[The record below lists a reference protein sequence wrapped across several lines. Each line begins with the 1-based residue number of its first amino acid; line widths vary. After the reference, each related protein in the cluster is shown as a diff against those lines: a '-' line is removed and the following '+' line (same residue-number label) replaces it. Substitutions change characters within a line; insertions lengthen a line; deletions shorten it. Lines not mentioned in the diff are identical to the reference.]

1 MMSNSEI
8 LDRIIEFTDHAHG
21 EQTRKYSPD
30 RYIVHPVRVMKICSR
45 YTDSLP
51 VLAAALLHDVI
62 EDTPYTRD
70 DLSEFLQNH
79 MTDEEQ
85 ALTLELVM
93 ELTDV
98 YVKKKFPALNR
109 FTRKKKELNRLK
121 KISPQAQTIKYAD
134 IIDNAMEIS
143 QSDPDF
149 AKRYLQE
156 CHDIVSALKDGNL
169 ELRSI
174 ALEVIRTEQ
183 KKQSH

>member
-1 MMSNSEI
+1 MNNSEI
-8 LDRIIEFTDHAHG
+8 LDRIIEFADHAHG

-30 RYIVHPVRVMKICSR
+30 RYIVHPVRVMKTCNR

-62 EDTPYTRD
+62 EDTPYNRD
-70 DLSEFLQNH
+70 DLSEFLQH
-79 MTDEEQ
+79 YMTEEEKI
-85 ALTLELVM
+85 LTIELVI

-98 YVKKKFPALNR
+98 YAKKRFPALNR
-109 FTRKKKELNRLK
+109 FKRKKKELDRLR

-156 CHDIVSALKDGNL
+156 CHDIVSALKEGHP

-183 KKQSH
+183 KKNSEV